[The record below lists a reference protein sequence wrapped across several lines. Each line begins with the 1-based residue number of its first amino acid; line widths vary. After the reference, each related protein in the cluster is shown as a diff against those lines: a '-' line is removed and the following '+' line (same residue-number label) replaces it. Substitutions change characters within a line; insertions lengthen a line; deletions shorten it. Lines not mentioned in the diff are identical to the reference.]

1 MDFEIFAIFECAE
14 FAFVYVKQT
23 IENFMLDYRIS
34 NTMVKK
40 FDTVPF
46 CMSNPYKLRGTK
58 QPISFG
64 VEKLDGYIVDATEDT
79 VEGQE
84 LEVENEDGN
93 VVEVEN
99 EDGNIVAHFSGFG
112 IKYNRTA
119 SVIPLSD
126 ASAPSPGDS
135 FKIGEKFEFIVKS
148 VKKSRARKDVNVLS
162 RGSDGT
168 D

>member
-1 MDFEIFAIFECAE
+1 MANEA
-14 FAFVYVKQT
+14 
-23 IENFMLDYRIS
+23 
-34 NTMVKK
+34 
-40 FDTVPF
+40 
-46 CMSNPYKLRGTK
+46 YKLRGTK
-58 QPISFG
+58 QPIAFG
-64 VEKLDGYIVDATEDT
+64 VEKLEGYIVDATEDT

-93 VVEVEN
+93 V
-99 EDGNIVAHFSGFG
+99 VAHFSGFG

-148 VKKSRARKDVNVLS
+148 VKKSRARKDVEKWDCPAPGIWPPFRSPRASLPSKPAPTASPGHSV
-162 RGSDGT
+162 RW
-168 D
+168 

>member
-1 MDFEIFAIFECAE
+1 
-14 FAFVYVKQT
+14 
-23 IENFMLDYRIS
+23 
-34 NTMVKK
+34 MVNE
-40 FDTVPF
+40 T
-46 CMSNPYKLRGTK
+46 YKLRGTK

-64 VEKLDGYIVDATEDT
+64 VEKLTGYIVDATEET

-93 VVEVEN
+93 V
-99 EDGNIVAHFSGFG
+99 VAHFSGFG

-148 VKKSRARKDVNVLS
+148 VKKSRARKDVEKWDLS
-162 RGSDGT
+162 GT
-168 D
+168 YYPEVPMEPIS

>member
-1 MDFEIFAIFECAE
+1 MANEA
-14 FAFVYVKQT
+14 
-23 IENFMLDYRIS
+23 
-34 NTMVKK
+34 
-40 FDTVPF
+40 
-46 CMSNPYKLRGTK
+46 YKLRGTK
-58 QPISFG
+58 QPIAFG
-64 VEKLDGYIVDATEDT
+64 VEKLEGYIVDATEDT

-93 VVEVEN
+93 V
-99 EDGNIVAHFSGFG
+99 VAHFSGFG

-148 VKKSRARKDVNVLS
+148 VKKSRARKDVEKWDCLERTIQRFRWNRLPNGILLRGVYKLRTQGFRQETKAFLFTPLPLS
-162 RGSDGT
+162 
-168 D
+168 

>member
-23 IENFMLDYRIS
+23 IETFRLDYRIS

-58 QPISFG
+58 QPIAFG
-64 VEKLDGYIVDATEDT
+64 VEKLEGYIVDATEDT
-79 VEGQE
+79 AEGQE

-93 VVEVEN
+93 V
-99 EDGNIVAHFSGFG
+99 VAHFSGFG

-119 SVIPLSD
+119 SIIPLSD

-148 VKKSRARKDVNVLS
+148 VKKSRARKDVEKWDLS
-162 RGSDGT
+162 GT
-168 D
+168 YYPEVPMEPIS

>member
-1 MDFEIFAIFECAE
+1 MTRLCIRKASRPSGLLPSQNLIRASLE
-14 FAFVYVKQT
+14 
-23 IENFMLDYRIS
+23 
-34 NTMVKK
+34 
-40 FDTVPF
+40 FDTPIF
-46 CMSNPYKLRGTK
+46 
-58 QPISFG
+58 QPIAFG
-64 VEKLDGYIVDATEDT
+64 VEKLEGYIVDATEDT

-93 VVEVEN
+93 V
-99 EDGNIVAHFSGFG
+99 VAHFSGFG

-148 VKKSRARKDVNVLS
+148 VKKSRARKDVEKWDLS
-162 RGSDGT
+162 GT
-168 D
+168 YYPEVPMEPIS